1 MINLNDYAS
10 ENKTEH
16 NRDWPPDPDHPYR
29 ILIIGGSESG
39 KINVLLYLIESKPDI
54 DKIYLYAKDLY
65 EAKYQYLI
73 NIRKKEGIDH
83 FNDPKAYIEYSNNMH
98 DVYKNIDEYNP
109 DKENKILIVFDDM
122 IADMIHNKKLD
133 SIATELFIRGRK
145 LNISLVFITQ
155 SYFKVPKDV
164 RLNTTHF
171 FIAKIPNKRELQQIA
186 INHSS
191 DINTKDFANIYRKCT
206 AEPYSFLVNDT
217 TLASNNPLRFRKNLF
232 GIYNKNHDN

>member
-1 MINLNDYAS
+1 M
-10 ENKTEH
+10 
-16 NRDWPPDPDHPYR
+16 
-29 ILIIGGSESG
+29 LIIEGSGSG
-39 KINVLLYLIESKPDI
+39 KTNALLNLINNQPDI
-54 DKIYLYAKDLY
+54 DKIYLCAKDPH
-65 EAKYQYLI
+65 EAKCQFLI
-73 NIRKKEGIDH
+73 NERKNTKLKH
-83 FNDPKAYIEYSNNMH
+83 FNDPKTSIEYSNDMQ
-98 DVYKNIDEYNP
+98 DVYKDIDQYNAG
-109 DKENKILIVFDDM
+109 KERKILIVFDDM
-122 IADMIHNKKLD
+122 IADMINNKKLN
-133 SIATELFIRGRK
+133 SVITELIIRDRK

-164 RLNTTHF
+164 RLNTSHF

-232 GIYNKNHDN
+232 NIYNKNHDN